1 LLNLTVEK
9 CLKILNK
16 KNPFKSLNCS
26 CSTLAIP
33 LRVRNIRMHIVISER
48 SDYLVEETGG
58 TRENH
63 RPVVCQRIATGRW
76 FSPGPLV
83 SSTNKTD
90 RYDITERL
98 LKVALSTIKQTN
110 VCTVFSRDG
119 ISRDLPS
126 IFT

>member
-1 LLNLTVEK
+1 MLYLTVEK
-9 CLKILNK
+9 CLNILNK

-48 SDYLVEETGG
+48 SDYLVEETEG

-76 FSPGPLV
+76 FFPGPLV

-110 VCTVFSRDG
+110 VRLARVVG
-119 ISRDLPS
+119 IILNSL
-126 IFT
+126 